1 MAYCKV
7 EFNSGYT
14 IVSNELMR
22 DKRLSLKAKGL
33 QAMILSLPP
42 DWDMTIE
49 GLSSICRECAD
60 TISSILKELE
70 AAGYLSRYRE
80 RNSNGRYGQMQ
91 YTFFQSPL
99 HNKPVRS
106 PPDRKNSGLVNPVQ
120 DNSGQLSKEK
130 SNKDRSN
137 KDCFDILS
145 VNQPDAMDEMRIYK
159 AIIHENVDYE
169 ILREQINDERLD
181 EIVEIMLECI
191 CSTSKS
197 LIIGKEA
204 VPKEV
209 VKSRF
214 LKINSSHIEYVLN
227 SLDSNTT
234 KVRNIKSYLKTVLYN
249 APATI
254 NSYYA
259 AEVNH
264 ETHISGNYGAKM
276 PYLAILTSSANEASR
291 FGSLS

>member
-49 GLSSICRECAD
+49 GLSSICRECSD

-130 SNKDRSN
+130 SNKEQSN
-137 KDCFDILS
+137 KECFDILS

-159 AIIHENVDYE
+159 AIIHENIDYE

-264 ETHISGNYGAKM
+264 DLYG
-276 PYLAILTSSANEASR
+276 TE
-291 FGSLS
+291 